1 MRTNTLKQALN
12 AGRTVFGPFV
22 NIPSSI
28 VVEIIGHA
36 GFDFA
41 ILDLEH
47 GLMDFDIVE
56 QMVRGAECGGLSAVV
71 RTREGFG
78 PDILRAL
85 EVGAAGVQ
93 VPHVSSK
100 KAALEVVRVAKYH
113 PAGERGLSPYSR
125 AARYSMDAQPG
136 FTDRLNAESLVIVQV
151 EGVEGLNNLDAIL
164 TVAETDVVFLGPN
177 DLSQSLGMPG
187 QMHHPKVVAA
197 MKDAAE
203 RIRKAGKAAG
213 VFAKDTEDA
222 RRWADL
228 GVQYVSISMDVGILL
243 EACRSIVHTLRN

>member
-1 MRTNTLKQALN
+1 MRTNTLKQALK

-22 NIPSSI
+22 NIPSPM
-28 VVEIIGHA
+28 VVEVIGYA

-47 GLMDFDIVE
+47 GLMDFEVVE
-56 QMVRGAECGGLSAVV
+56 HMVRGAECGGLSAVV

-93 VPHVSSK
+93 IPHVSSK
-100 KAALEVVRVAKYH
+100 EAAWEVVQVAKYH
-113 PAGERGLSPYSR
+113 PAGKRGLSPYSR
-125 AARYSMDAQPG
+125 SARYSMDAQPG
-136 FTDRLNAESLVIVQV
+136 FTDRLNAESLIIVQV
-151 EGVEGLNNLDAIL
+151 EGVEGLENLDAIL

-177 DLSQSLGMPG
+177 GLSQSLGMPG
-187 QMHHPKVVAA
+187 QMHHPEVVAA
-197 MKDAAE
+197 MKDAVE

-213 VFAKDTEDA
+213 VFAKDTDDA

-228 GVQYVSISMDVGILL
+228 GVQYVSISMDLGIFL
-243 EACRSIVHTLRN
+243 EACRGMVRMLRS